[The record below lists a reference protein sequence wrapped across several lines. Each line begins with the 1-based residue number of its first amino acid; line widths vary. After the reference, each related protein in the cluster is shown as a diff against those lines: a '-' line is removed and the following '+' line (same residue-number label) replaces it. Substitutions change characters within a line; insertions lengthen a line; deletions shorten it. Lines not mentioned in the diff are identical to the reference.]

1 MSATKQHHHDAIEAA
16 MRKPVKE
23 RPMLFS
29 APMVRAILDGRK
41 TQTRRIMKDPFNG
54 FPHGKPGDRLWV
66 RETWANVDTAP
77 TWNGAAMCEESQ
89 IVYRA
94 DFGPEPVDWNWRPSI
109 HMPRA
114 ASRINLEITG
124 IRVERLNDISES
136 DAVAEGIESFRPVP
150 GDGPGSPYDGY
161 IYKDY
166 TGKNAVPY
174 FITDPRES
182 FRTLWESINGP
193 GSWGKNPWVWVID
206 FQDLRNFISPT

>member
-16 MRKPVKE
+16 MRQPVKE
-23 RPMLFS
+23 RPILFS
-29 APMVRAILDGRK
+29 APMVRAILYGRK
-41 TQTRRIMKDPFNG
+41 TQTRRIMKDPFNDC
-54 FPHGKPGDRLWV
+54 PYGKPGDRLWV
-66 RETWANVDTAP
+66 RETWANVKTEP
-77 TWNGAAMCEESQ
+77 TWTGAAMCEEGQ

-150 GDGPGSPYDGY
+150 GDGPGSIYDGY

>member
-1 MSATKQHHHDAIEAA
+1 MSATKQHHHDAIEGA
-16 MRKPVKE
+16 MRGKE
-23 RPMLFS
+23 RPILFNTQ
-29 APMVRAILDGRK
+29 MVKAILNGQK
-41 TQTRRIMKDPFNG
+41 TQTRRILKQDAPCPFG
-54 FPHGKPGDRLWV
+54 QAGDRLWV
-66 RETWANVDTAP
+66 RETWANIDTAP
-77 TWNGAAMCEESQ
+77 TWNGASMCEESQ
-89 IVYRA
+89 NVYRA

-114 ASRINLEITG
+114 ASRITLEITG
-124 IRVERLNDISES
+124 IRVERLNDISKS

-150 GDGPGSPYDGY
+150 GDGPAET

-182 FRTLWESINGP
+182 FRTLWESINAP